1 MTNGPRFSVR
11 VRKATDPPPLR
22 LEKRMVHLSSR
33 DVFVVLLIA
42 LAATCVLSYLALPV
56 VH

>member
-1 MTNGPRFSVR
+1 MSPDPRFSVR
-11 VRKATDPPPLR
+11 VRKPTDPPPLR
-22 LEKRMVHLSSR
+22 LEKRLVHLSSR

-42 LAATCVLSYLALPV
+42 LAATCILSYLALPV